1 MNESKIRELVKNPVY
16 NIQIQVAEGIP
27 AVNGKNGEVKYLFDI
42 KRQNTDHNERRHSK
56 L

>member
-27 AVNGKNGEVKYLFDI
+27 AVNGKMVRLS
-42 KRQNTDHNERRHSK
+42 TC
-56 L
+56 LT